1 MSAAEL
7 AAQAARAASEA
18 AEAARKVAEARTQGD
33 RNFYAQLLDTQELR
47 ARQYADAARRAAR
60 RELATW

>member
-7 AAQAARAASEA
+7 AAKAARAASEA

>member
-1 MSAAEL
+1 MSAADL
-7 AAQAARAASEA
+7 AAKAARAATEA

-33 RNFYAQLLDTQELR
+33 RSFYSRLLDSEELR